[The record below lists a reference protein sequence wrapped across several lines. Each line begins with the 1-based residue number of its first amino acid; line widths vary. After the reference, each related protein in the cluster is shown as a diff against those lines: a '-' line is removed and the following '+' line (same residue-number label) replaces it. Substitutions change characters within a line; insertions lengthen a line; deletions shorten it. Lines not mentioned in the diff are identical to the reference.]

1 MRKILLTSAVSL
13 LVLVAMVGAR
23 AGLGPDPRTLT
34 VMFPSTTSLY
44 QGAQVKVLGVR
55 VGTVDS
61 IEVKGTQVQVGLSYD
76 PDVKLPEDVHAVI
89 VPPSV
94 VGDRFVQLAPAYTSG
109 PVLEDDAHLDVTR
122 AGVPLELEDT
132 YRALDKTAV
141 GLGPRGA
148 GRDGALAH
156 LISASA
162 ANMRGRGKLFNTT
175 IRSFADAISTL
186 AGSSDDING
195 TTTNLARFNHRLAAS
210 DATIRR
216 LVVSLVAV
224 STELNGQGDE
234 LTQAVTALDRALGD
248 VAVFTKQ
255 NRAGLRSNIAGLT
268 SVSSALRRHTRELEE
283 VTDLGPVGLT
293 NLFKTYVARNWDPDH
308 PGASTID
315 GRTGSQNLHAVG
327 AQDLDTQLSY
337 TMSAFCASLPA
348 AEATRLAPFCDALEA
363 AGGDIG
369 RVILEA
375 YRQGGPSGPKG
386 GSPMAPSARE
396 LEKAQRTGA
405 GR

>member
-1 MRKILLTSAVSL
+1 MRKILLTSAVAL

-23 AGLGPDPRTLT
+23 AALTPDARHLT

-44 QGAQVKVLGVR
+44 EGAQVKVLGVR
-55 VGTVDS
+55 IGTVDS
-61 IEVKGTQVQVGLSYD
+61 IVVKGTQVQVDLSYD

-94 VGDRFVQLAPAYTSG
+94 VGDRFVQLAPAYTTG
-109 PVLEDDAHLDVTR
+109 PVLKDDARLGVTR

-148 GRDGALAH
+148 GKDGALAN

-162 ANMRGRGKLFNTT
+162 DNMRGRGKLFNST
-175 IRSFADAISTL
+175 IRSFADAIATL
-186 AGSSDDING
+186 ASSSDDING
-195 TTTNLARFNHRLAAS
+195 TTTNLARFNRRLAAS

-224 STELNGQGDE
+224 SSELNGQGDE
-234 LTQAVTALDRALGD
+234 LTRAVTALDSALGD
-248 VAVFTKQ
+248 VAAFTKQ
-255 NRAGLRSNIAGLT
+255 NRKALTTDISGLT

-293 NLFKTYVARNWDPDH
+293 NLFKTYVARNWDPDN
-308 PGASTID
+308 PGASSIE
-315 GRTGSQNLHAVG
+315 GRTGSQNLHAV
-327 AQDLDTQLSY
+327 AMQDLDTQLSY
-337 TMSAFCASLPA
+337 TMSAFCASLPP
-348 AEATRLAPFCDALEA
+348 AEATRLAPFCTALEA
-363 AGGDIG
+363 AGGDLG
-369 RVILEA
+369 KVILEA
-375 YRQGGPSGPKG
+375 YRSGGPHPSGG
-386 GSPMAPSARE
+386 APMAPSSRE
-396 LEKAQRTGA
+396 RKAAQR
-405 GR
+405 

>member
-1 MRKILLTSAVSL
+1 MRKILVTSVLAI
-13 LVLVAMVGAR
+13 LVLALMVGTRSALR
-23 AGLGPDPRTLT
+23 EDARTLT

-44 QGAQVKVLGVR
+44 QGAQVKVLGVK

-61 IEVKGTQVQVGLSYD
+61 IEVKGTQVEVKLSYD
-76 PDVKLPEDVHAVI
+76 PKVKLPADVHAVI

-94 VGDRFVQLAPAYTSG
+94 VGDRFVQLAPAYTG
-109 PVLEDDAHLDVTR
+109 GAVLEDSAELGVDR

-148 GRDGALAH
+148 GKDGALAN

-162 ANMRGRGKLFNTT
+162 ENMRGRGKLFNTT
-175 IRSFADAISTL
+175 IRSFADAIATL
-186 AGSSDDING
+186 ASSSDDING
-195 TTTNLARFNHRLAAS
+195 TTTNLARFNRTLAAS
-210 DATIRR
+210 DSTIRR

-234 LTQAVTALDRALGD
+234 LTQAVEALDKSLAD
-248 VAVFTKQ
+248 VAVFAKE
-255 NRAGLRSNIAGLT
+255 NRKALKANISGLT
-268 SVSSALRRHTRELEE
+268 SVSASLRRHTRELEE
-283 VTDLGPVGLT
+283 VTELGPVGLT
-293 NLFKTYVARNWDPDH
+293 NLFKTYVARNWDPSN

-327 AQDLDTQLSY
+327 AQDMDTQLSY
-337 TMSAFCASLPA
+337 AMSAFCASLPP

-363 AGGDIG
+363 AGGDLG
-369 RVILEA
+369 AVILQA
-375 YRQGGPSGPKG
+375 YRQEGGPDKGAPMSPSG
-386 GSPMAPSARE
+386 RE
-396 LEKAQRTGA
+396 LKEAR
-405 GR
+405 R

>member
-1 MRKILLTSAVSL
+1 MRRILVTSAVAL
-13 LVLVAMVGAR
+13 LVLVALVGAR
-23 AGLGPDPRTLT
+23 AGLGSDPRRLT

-44 QGAQVKVLGVR
+44 EGAQVKVLGVR

-61 IEVKGTQVQVGLSYD
+61 IEVTGTQVQVELSYD
-76 PDVKLPEDVHAVI
+76 PAVKLPEDVHAVI

-94 VGDRFVQLAPAYTSG
+94 VGDRFVQLAPAYTGG
-109 PVLEDDAHLDVTR
+109 PVLRDDARLGVER

-148 GRDGALAH
+148 NKDGALAD

-162 ANMRGRGKLFNTT
+162 ENMRGRGKLFNTT
-175 IRSFADAISTL
+175 IRSFADAIATL
-186 AGSSDDING
+186 ASSSDDING
-195 TTTNLARFNHRLAAS
+195 TTTNLARFNRRLAAS

-234 LTQAVTALDRALGD
+234 LTRAVTALDSALGD
-248 VAVFTKQ
+248 VATFTRQ
-255 NRAGLRSNIAGLT
+255 NRKALTSDLAGLT

-283 VTDLGPVGLT
+283 VTELGPVGLT

-308 PGASTID
+308 PGASSIE
-315 GRTGSQNLHAVG
+315 GRTGSQNLHAV
-327 AQDLDTQLSY
+327 ALQDMDTQLSY
-337 TMSAFCASLPA
+337 TMSAFCASLQA

-363 AGGDIG
+363 AGGDLG

-375 YRQGGPSGPKG
+375 YRTHGPPEGGAPL
-386 GSPMAPSARE
+386 APSARE
-396 LEKAQRTGA
+396 LERGL
-405 GR
+405 R

>member
-1 MRKILLTSAVSL
+1 M
-13 LVLVAMVGAR
+13 
-23 AGLGPDPRTLT
+23 T

-61 IEVKGTQVQVGLSYD
+61 IQVKGTQVQVELSYD
-76 PDVKLPEDVHAVI
+76 PEVKLPADVHAVI

-94 VGDRFVQLAPAYTSG
+94 VGDRFVQLAPAYTGG
-109 PVLEDDAHLDVTR
+109 PVLQDRARLGITR

-162 ANMRGRGKLFNTT
+162 DNMRGRGRLFNTT
-175 IRSFADAISTL
+175 IRSFADAIATL

-195 TTTNLARFNHRLAAS
+195 TTTNLARFNRRLAAS

-234 LTQAVTALDRALGD
+234 LTRAVTALDRALGD
-248 VAVFTKQ
+248 VAVFAKH
-255 NRAGLRSNIAGLT
+255 NRSSLRSNLAGLT

-283 VTDLGPVGLT
+283 VTELGPVGLT

-308 PGASTID
+308 PGQSTIA

-363 AGGDIG
+363 AGGDVG
-369 RVILEA
+369 KVILEA
-375 YRQGGPSGPKG
+375 YRQGGPHPPG
-386 GSPMAPSARE
+386 GAPMAPSARE
-396 LEKAQRTGA
+396 QKAAR
-405 GR
+405 R